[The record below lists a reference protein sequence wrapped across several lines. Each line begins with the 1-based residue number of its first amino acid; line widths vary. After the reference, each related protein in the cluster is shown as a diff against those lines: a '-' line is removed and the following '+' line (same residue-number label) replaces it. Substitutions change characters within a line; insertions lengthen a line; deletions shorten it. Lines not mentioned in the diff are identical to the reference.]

1 MCDHRTMHSSAIEL
15 GRQLGPLRRSLLRAT
30 REAADLPDLPDSHV
44 EVMRALVDKPSM
56 SPGVLAAHLNLARS
70 TVSNLIKAMVD
81 AGLVERSISSNDLRG
96 ATLTASTKALR
107 LLTEYDAVSS
117 QVLSDALDELTVDSR
132 RALSAAIPALA
143 DITEILSRRS
153 S

>member
-1 MCDHRTMHSSAIEL
+1 MHSSAIEL

-96 ATLTASTKALR
+96 ATLTASPKALR
-107 LLTEYDAVSS
+107 LLAEYDAVSS

>member
-1 MCDHRTMHSSAIEL
+1 M
-15 GRQLGPLRRSLLRAT
+15 
-30 REAADLPDLPDSHV
+30 PDLPDSHI
-44 EVMRALVDKPSM
+44 EVMRALADKPSM

-96 ATLTASTKALR
+96 ANLTASPKALR

-117 QVLSDALDELTVDSR
+117 QVLSDALDELTDDSR
-132 RALSAAIPALA
+132 RALSAAIPALT

>member
-1 MCDHRTMHSSAIEL
+1 MHSSAIEL

-30 REAADLPDLPDSHV
+30 REAGDLPDLPDSHV
-44 EVMRALVDKPSM
+44 EVMRALADKPSM

-96 ATLTASTKALR
+96 ANLTASPKALR

-117 QVLSDALDELTVDSR
+117 QVLSDALDELTEDSR
-132 RALSAAIPALA
+132 RALSAAIPTLT